1 MMPNSPNER
10 LRQQQ
15 EQQRLGIMGSL
26 LMQMFGRPKGLLG
39 RLGGIILARTKR
51 DFTQWVI
58 PLLEVQPDSKVLEV
72 GFGPGVAIQILAAMV
87 STGSVIGVDYSQE
100 MVEQATARN
109 AKEIATGIVQLQY
122 GSVEKLPFADDTF
135 DKALA
140 INSMQVWSDAMVGL
154 REMRRVMSVGGK
166 IALGFTSAAG
176 QSSTGLTEML
186 TAAGFIDA
194 HLVETEQGFCMLAIK

>member
-1 MMPNSPNER
+1 MKT
-10 LRQQQ
+10 Q
-15 EQQRLGIMGSL
+15 EQQHLGIVDGL

-58 PLLEVQPDSKVLEV
+58 PLLEVQPNSKVLEV
-72 GFGPGVAIQILAAMV
+72 GFGPGVAIQILAATA
-87 STGSVIGVDYSQE
+87 STGSVAGVDYSQE
-100 MVEQATARN
+100 MVEQATTRN
-109 AKEIATGIVQLQY
+109 AKAIAAGIVKLNY
-122 GSVEKLPFADDTF
+122 ASVEKLPFADDTF

-140 INSMQVWSDAMVGL
+140 INSMQVWSDEMAGL
-154 REMRRVMSVGGK
+154 REIRRVMTVGGK
-166 IALGFTSAAG
+166 IALAFTSAAG

-194 HLVETEQGFCMLAIK
+194 HLVKTEQGFCVLAIK

>member
-1 MMPNSPNER
+1 MKT
-10 LRQQQ
+10 Q
-15 EQQRLGIMGSL
+15 EQQHLGIVDGL

-58 PLLEVQPDSKVLEV
+58 PLLEVQSDSKVLEV
-72 GFGPGVAIQILAAMV
+72 GFGPGVAIQILAATA
-87 STGSVIGVDYSQE
+87 STGFVAGVDYSQE
-100 MVEQATARN
+100 MVEQATTRN
-109 AKEIATGIVQLQY
+109 AKAIAAGIVQLHY

-135 DKALA
+135 DRALA
-140 INSMQVWSDAMVGL
+140 INSMQVWSDEMAGL
-154 REMRRVMSVGGK
+154 REIRRVMTEGGQ

-194 HLVETEQGFCMLAIK
+194 HLVRTEQGFCVLAIK

>member
-1 MMPNSPNER
+1 MKT
-10 LRQQQ
+10 Q
-15 EQQRLGIMGSL
+15 EQQHLGIVDGL

-58 PLLEVQPDSKVLEV
+58 PLLEVQSDSKVLEV
-72 GFGPGVAIQILAAMV
+72 GFGPGVAIQILAATV
-87 STGSVIGVDYSQE
+87 STGFVAGIDYSQE
-100 MVEQATARN
+100 MVEQATTRN
-109 AKEIATGIVQLQY
+109 AKAIAAGIVQLHY
-122 GSVEKLPFADDTF
+122 GSVEKLPFADDIF

-140 INSMQVWSDAMVGL
+140 INSMQVWSDEMAGL
-154 REMRRVMSVGGK
+154 REIRRVMAGGGK
-166 IALGFTSAAG
+166 IALAFTSAAG

-194 HLVETEQGFCMLAIK
+194 HLVKTEQGFCVLAIK

>member
-1 MMPNSPNER
+1 MKTVPN
-10 LRQQQ
+10 RQEPQD
-15 EQQRLGIMGSL
+15 LGIVGSL

-72 GFGPGVAIQILAAMV
+72 GFGPGVAIQILAATA
-87 STGSVIGVDYSQE
+87 STGSVAGVDYSQE
-100 MVEQATARN
+100 MVEQATTRN
-109 AKEIATGIVQLQY
+109 AKEIAAGIVQLHY
-122 GSVEKLPFADDTF
+122 GSVKKLPFADDTF
-135 DKALA
+135 DRALA
-140 INSMQVWSDAMVGL
+140 INSMQVWSDEMAGL
-154 REMRRVMSVGGK
+154 REIRRVMTGGGK
-166 IALGFTSAAG
+166 IALAFTSSSG

-194 HLVETEQGFCMLAIK
+194 HLVKTEQGFCVLAIK

>member
-1 MMPNSPNER
+1 MKT
-10 LRQQQ
+10 Q
-15 EQQRLGIMGSL
+15 EQQHLGIVNGL

-39 RLGGIILARTKR
+39 RLGDIILARTKR

-58 PLLEVQPDSKVLEV
+58 PLLEVQSDSKVLEV
-72 GFGPGVAIQILAAMV
+72 GFGPGVAIQILAATA
-87 STGSVIGVDYSQE
+87 STGSVAGVDYSQE
-100 MVEQATARN
+100 MVEQATTRN
-109 AKEIATGIVQLQY
+109 AKAIAAGIVQLYY

-140 INSMQVWSDAMVGL
+140 INSMQVWSDEMAGL
-154 REMRRVMSVGGK
+154 REMRRVMVGGGK
-166 IALGFTSAAG
+166 IALAFTSAAG

-194 HLVETEQGFCMLAIK
+194 HLVKTEQGFCVLAIK

>member
-1 MMPNSPNER
+1 MKT
-10 LRQQQ
+10 Q
-15 EQQRLGIMGSL
+15 EQQHLGIVDGL

-58 PLLEVQPDSKVLEV
+58 PLLEVQSDSKVLEV
-72 GFGPGVAIQILAAMV
+72 GFGPGVAIQILAAIA
-87 STGSVIGVDYSQE
+87 STGSVAGVDYSQE
-100 MVEQATARN
+100 MVEQATTRN
-109 AKEIATGIVQLQY
+109 AKAITAGIVQLHY

-140 INSMQVWSDAMVGL
+140 INSMQVWSDGMAGL
-154 REMRRVMSVGGK
+154 REIRRVMTGGGK
-166 IALGFTSAAG
+166 IALAFTSSSG
-176 QSSTGLTEML
+176 QSSIGLTELL

-194 HLVETEQGFCMLAIK
+194 HLVKTEQGFCVLAIK